1 MDVWNGN
8 CTKNGLMEFVLKSLK
23 YFFAGLCLA
32 LVFSMK
38 VFGAEA
44 PVSTPVQVE
53 GAVTHDTTWKGQV
66 LVAGDVLVPEGVT
79 LTIAAGTKVMFAAS
93 ESSKIEP
100 IFLSMQT
107 EIMVRGYLAAEGEK
121 GKEITFGPAPEEIN
135 GKKPERG
142 DWGGVIFDGPESGKS
157 KVINASFTKADTALA
172 FYSSSPDIAG
182 CTVTDCRYG
191 IVSMAG
197 SAPKFEASSITGNE
211 FGVVSGA
218 GGSPTFTKCN
228 ISNNEHDFLN
238 RD

>member
-1 MDVWNGN
+1 MNGWNEN
-8 CTKNGLMEFVLKSLK
+8 CTDNCLMEFVIKSFK
-23 YFFAGLCLA
+23 YFLAGLCLA

-44 PVSTPVQVE
+44 PLQVE
-53 GAVTHDTTWKGQV
+53 GAVTRDTTWKGRV

-79 LTIAAGTKVMFAAS
+79 LTVAPGTEVMFMSS

-100 IFLSMQT
+100 VFLSMQT
-107 EIMVRGYLAAEGEK
+107 EIMVRGRLVAEGEK
-121 GKEITFGPAPEEIN
+121 GKEINFGPAPQEVN

-157 KVINASFTKADTALA
+157 KVINARFTKADTALA
-172 FYSSSPDIAG
+172 YYGSSPDIVA
-182 CTVTDCRYG
+182 CTIDDCRYG
-191 IVSMAG
+191 IVSMGG
-197 SAPKFEASSITGNE
+197 STPKFDACSITGNE

-218 GGSPTFTKCN
+218 GSSPSFEKCN
-228 ISNNEHDFLN
+228 ISKNGHDILN

>member
-1 MDVWNGN
+1 
-8 CTKNGLMEFVLKSLK
+8 MEFVIKSFK
-23 YFFAGLCLA
+23 YFLTGLCLA

-38 VFGAEA
+38 VFGAET
-44 PVSTPVQVE
+44 PVTVQGPGPVQVE
-53 GAVTHDTTWKGQV
+53 GAVTRDTTWKGIV

-79 LTIAAGTKVMFAAS
+79 LTIAAGTNVMFAAS

-100 IFLSMQT
+100 AFLSMQT
-107 EIMVRGYLAAEGEK
+107 EIMVHGRLVAEGEK
-121 GKEITFGPAPEEIN
+121 GKEITFGPAPQEIN

-157 KVINASFTKADTALA
+157 KITNASFTKADTALA
-172 FYSSSPDIAG
+172 FYGSSPDIAG

-191 IVSMAG
+191 IVSMGG
-197 SAPKFEASSITGNE
+197 STPKFEACSITGNE

-218 GGSPTFTKCN
+218 GGSPTFEKSN
-228 ISNNEHDFLN
+228 ISRNEHDFLN